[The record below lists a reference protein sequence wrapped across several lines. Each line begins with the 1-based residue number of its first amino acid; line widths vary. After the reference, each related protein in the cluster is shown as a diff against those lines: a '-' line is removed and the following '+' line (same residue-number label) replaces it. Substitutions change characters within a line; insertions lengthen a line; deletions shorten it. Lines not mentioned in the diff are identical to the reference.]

1 MLAGPKAPES
11 SREGRVL
18 SRGSCS
24 KGTPG
29 MTFQEKLLS
38 VTLSAHFESA
48 RDSTC
53 FVLKTECRSNKT
65 HLQTGFGYPNFW
77 FVAISGPE
85 KENFK
90 ESDEWST
97 SFLLLCNKHCQTEQ
111 FKTIGLQRPLH
122 CSILHFFLLRGLAP
136 QPLTTVFH
144 LI

>member
-1 MLAGPKAPES
+1 
-11 SREGRVL
+11 
-18 SRGSCS
+18 
-24 KGTPG
+24 

-97 SFLLLCNKHCQTEQ
+97 SFLLLCNKHCQTEE

>member
-1 MLAGPKAPES
+1 
-11 SREGRVL
+11 
-18 SRGSCS
+18 
-24 KGTPG
+24 

-38 VTLSAHFESA
+38 DTPSAHFESA

-65 HLQTGFGYPNFW
+65 HSQTGLGTLTFW
-77 FVAISGPE
+77 FVAISGPK

-97 SFLLLCNKHCQTEQ
+97 SFLLPCNKNCQIEQ

-122 CSILHFFLLRGLAP
+122 SSILHFFLLRGLAP
-136 QPLTTVFH
+136 LPLTTVFH